1 MRWTVKRSIPIAGI
15 VITIFL
21 LFYIAMY
28 LPHQAMVDY
37 APFLSFFL
45 LFFIVIT
52 FFMEFE
58 SANISSKEVALVG
71 TMGAII
77 AASRIPFAAV
87 PSIQPCTFL
96 IIAVG
101 LTFGPLSGVMVG
113 SLTPAVSNLF
123 LGQGPWTVWQMVGWG
138 IVGLASGY
146 IGRKWPDLDVR
157 LIAALA
163 FVMGIMFS
171 LFQDIGSWVW
181 LYGLDVNKFLAVMT
195 VGLPFTIAHA
205 IGNVFFAL
213 ILGKPVMFAFNR
225 FQNKFHI
232 SYRETET
239 TNYLESS

>member
-1 MRWTVKRSIPIAGI
+1 MRQLIKRAAPVGGIILTVL
-15 VITIFL
+15 L
-21 LFYIAMY
+21 LFYIAVS
-28 LPHQAMVDY
+28 LSHQAMVDY

-45 LFFIVIT
+45 LFFIVLL
-52 FFMEFE
+52 FFIEFE
-58 SANISSKEVALVG
+58 NANISSKEVALVG
-71 TMGAII
+71 ILGAII

-138 IVGLASGY
+138 LVGLASGY

-157 LIAALA
+157 MIAVLA
-163 FVMGIMFS
+163 FVMGILYS
-171 LFQDIGSWVW
+171 LFQDVGSWVW
-181 LYGLDVNKFLAVMT
+181 LYGLDVNKFIAVMT

-213 ILGKPVMFAFNR
+213 VLGKPVMFAFNR

-232 SYRETET
+232 SYKEAEATEHP
-239 TNYLESS
+239 ESS